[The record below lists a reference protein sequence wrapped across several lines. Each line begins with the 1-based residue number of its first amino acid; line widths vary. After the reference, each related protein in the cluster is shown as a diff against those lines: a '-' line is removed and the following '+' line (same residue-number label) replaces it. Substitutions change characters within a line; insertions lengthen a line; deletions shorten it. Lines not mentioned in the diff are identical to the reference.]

1 MTKSNKYKDV
11 ISRPEVSFWI
21 PLLIPLLA
29 LAVAWGTI
37 NARVS
42 ASEAK
47 LAEYP
52 SQDYFTLK
60 FQNMDDR
67 FTDLQK
73 QISELKVEVRAI
85 K

>member
-1 MTKSNKYKDV
+1 M
-11 ISRPEVSFWI
+11 
-21 PLLIPLLA
+21 

-47 LAEYP
+47 IATYP
-52 SQDYFTLK
+52 SQDYFSLK
-60 FQNMDDR
+60 FENIDDR